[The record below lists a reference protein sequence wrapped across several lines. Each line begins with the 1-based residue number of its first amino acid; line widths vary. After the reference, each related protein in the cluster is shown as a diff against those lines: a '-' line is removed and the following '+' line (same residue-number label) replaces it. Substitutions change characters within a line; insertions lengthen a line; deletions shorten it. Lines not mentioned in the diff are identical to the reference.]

1 MADERKKVVCIY
13 DEPEMIDLIKLIL
26 GRKGF
31 ELSGAI
37 GGREGLDVV
46 RQVKPDLILLNLHMP
61 DMDGWEV
68 NQYLKADEEL
78 KDIPIIIISAKPP
91 SSVARFFEHAP
102 IDDYVTAPFGPQEL
116 LQSVERVPS
125 PQRRL
130 TQS

>member
-1 MADERKKVVCIY
+1 
-13 DEPEMIDLIKLIL
+13 MIDLIKLIL

-46 RQVKPDLILLNLHMP
+46 RRVKPDLILLNLMMP

-78 KDIPIIIISAKPP
+78 KDIPVIIITGKVPQGVMGLFAGTK
-91 SSVARFFEHAP
+91 V
-102 IDDYVTAPFGPQEL
+102 DDFVTAPFGPQEL